1 QHNARM
7 SGKEETKRNDPEE
20 KNAATRF
27 GLEDHEAT
35 QQDARVTTLRSDH
48 ERRSS
53 MMPMD
58 RRGYNKSTSRILSV
72 NDQWAING
80 QRSNERVSKDEA
92 RSSENPDRLVLSK
105 SASKAHDQDATSS
118 KPAYD
123 SSLQPA
129 YDADSSET
137 DAERKSSFSPV
148 ITPAVIP
155 MPMPVPPLG
164 ITPGTI
170 SDTDHDCKME
180 PPEERPE
187 DLPMPP
193 PIMMPITPTE
203 SRDLN
208 TACSADDVQSSLSK
222 LTNTDVTFNPSKKF
236 ATKGTNTSGTMISE
250 GGSESDEETFLPE
263 TFSATDL
270 KSLFLL
276 ACRETKSAGEIARE
290 HNDKKPDTKVVEE
303 PEPEGRTESL
313 VESTFINAIS
323 SRFPDHIFITGE
335 RITNSETGI
344 VELTD
349 KPTWIIDPIDGA
361 MNYAHHFPYYCM
373 SVAYLVNQVTE
384 FGIIYN
390 PPMKNMYTAQR
401 CKGAKLNGK
410 SIATSKKEDLS
421 AALVLQ
427 EFGSGENET
436 QGRMGME
443 NAQRLAK
450 VAHAMRSI
458 GSPVMGLAMVA
469 SGVADAYFN
478 FGLHIWHMA
487 AGVLLVT
494 EAGGVVMDPAG
505 GELDIM
511 SRRCLVASTKHLAQD
526 LGTRLDQ
533 TYPSPRDDQ
542 SCKVEMQDF
551 TSQTDFPDTDSSET
565 ETTVPAN

>member
-1 QHNARM
+1 MADRED
-7 SGKEETKRNDPEE
+7 SRKDASAE

-27 GLEDHEAT
+27 GLEDHEAN

-48 ERRSS
+48 ERRSL
-53 MMPMD
+53 MMPAD
-58 RRGYNKSTSRILSV
+58 GRRYNKSTSRIMSV
-72 NDQWAING
+72 NDAWSIP
-80 QRSNERVSKDEA
+80 RSPEEERESKAQND
-92 RSSENPDRLVLSK
+92 SDRKASDNNDTLVLNKSTSK
-105 SASKAHDQDATSS
+105 VHEAEVPSS
-118 KPAYD
+118 VR
-123 SSLQPA
+123 A

-137 DAERKSSFSPV
+137 DAERKSSFTPV
-148 ITPAVIP
+148 VTPASFP
-155 MPMPVPPLG
+155 MVVPKLG
-164 ITPGTI
+164 ITPEGL
-170 SDTDHDCKME
+170 SDTDGDYKMQ
-180 PPEERPE
+180 PPKERPE

-193 PIMMPITPTE
+193 PIMMPITPCE
-203 SRDLN
+203 SKAL
-208 TACSADDVQSSLSK
+208 TAVGSGEDVQSSLSK

-236 ATKGTNTSGTMISE
+236 ATKGTNTSGTMIA
-250 GGSESDEETFLPE
+250 ESDSEDEDTFLPE
-263 TFSATDL
+263 SFSASDL

-276 ACRETKSAGEIARE
+276 ACREVKSAGEIARAHDE
-290 HNDKKPDTKVVEE
+290 EKQQDKGREE
-303 PEPEGRTESL
+303 PDPESRTESL

-335 RITNSETGI
+335 RIVNSESGI
-344 VELTD
+344 VDLTD

-373 SVAYLVNQVTE
+373 SVAYLVDRQTE

-401 CKGAKLNGK
+401 DKGAKLNGK
-410 SIATSKKEDLS
+410 GITATAQKDLS
-421 AALVLQ
+421 SALVLQ
-427 EFGSGENET
+427 EFGSGANEP

-494 EAGGVVMDPAG
+494 EAGGAVIDPAG

-511 SRRCLVASTKHLAQD
+511 SRRCLVASTDQLAQD
-526 LGTRLDQ
+526 IAGRLEQ
-533 TYPSPRDDQ
+533 SYPSPRDDEP
-542 SCKVEMQDF
+542 CKPEMQDF
-551 TSQTDFPDTDSSET
+551 TSQTDFPDTESSEA
-565 ETTVPAN
+565 ETTAPNH